1 MEGVAAGV
9 GRVVPAVGWLHRYQ
23 RSWLTHDLIGGLAAG
38 SVVIPQAMAYAS
50 IADLPGGVIGFEGA
64 GKLEKRDYTDVLL
77 PAIEAAGKEVRVV
90 LIFPDWD
97 GMTSGAFWEDL
108 KMGVEH
114 LTRWKRIALVTDV
127 EWMIHLTHLFGWMTP
142 GDMKHFPL
150 DQRAEAIAWA
160 AAD

>member
-1 MEGVAAGV
+1 MIEAL
-9 GRVVPAVGWLHRYQ
+9 P
-23 RSWLTHDLIGGLAAG
+23 
-38 SVVIPQAMAYAS
+38 
-50 IADLPGGVIGFEGA
+50 DLPDGVIGFTVV
-64 GKLEKRDYTDVLL
+64 GKIHSDDYKDVLI
-77 PAIEAAGKEVRVV
+77 PAVEAKVAAGQPIRVV
-90 LIFPDWD
+90 LVFPSFD
-97 GMTSGAFWEDL
+97 GMSAGAVWEDL

-150 DQRAEAIAWA
+150 HQRAEAIAWA